1 MKRFVAIVTIAVLV
15 FATSAGTAF
24 AYSCTGDACCTGSM
38 CAPTSTPTCGPAV
51 SAGCPMS
58 VGQTVHSSGCMHPQE
73 HQPLRATAD
82 QAAHDFAAVSVPL
95 VRVPGIGLLSGQGRA
110 AFVPDAR
117 GAPHLI
123 SVMRT

>member
-1 MKRFVAIVTIAVLV
+1 MKRFVTIVTIAALV

-24 AYSCTGDACCTGSM
+24 AYSCTADVCCAGSM
-38 CAPTSTPTCGPAV
+38 CAPASTPTCGPTA
-51 SAGCPMS
+51 SAACPMP
-58 VGQTVHSSGCMHPQE
+58 VGQTVHRSGCMHPQE

-82 QAAHDFAAVSVPL
+82 QAVHEYAAVSVSA
-95 VRVPGIGLLSGQGRA
+95 VRVPGIGPLAGRGRA